1 MSVALQIALALASVA
16 VLLGLM
22 ALVRRGARAMGLAAE
37 VQRKLVHVG
46 TGLYALCLPWIFPDR
61 WPVYMLIGLTL
72 IVMLGLR
79 LPRFAKGIGGALHG
93 VERSSYGDF
102 LLAGSVGLC
111 FFLAEGQ
118 ALLYVLPLAVLT
130 LADAAAALVGTR
142 YATRLYKVEEGY
154 KSLEGT
160 VAFFVVTLTLSVVCL
175 LGLTDLPLANVLALA
190 LMVTGFGTLVEA
202 QSWRGF
208 DNLFLPLG
216 LLLFLS
222 VHLESNLLELIVLAM
237 IFMASLLGFHAV
249 GTRVGLSGHACRVYV
264 VAMFLVLAVTAPQNA
279 LLPALVLCAHVWAR
293 VQAPGR
299 DEYGDLDVVAALALI
314 SFGWL
319 AVGNAV
325 GASAIGFYG
334 LTAMGLC
341 MGLSVIALCGY
352 VPWIILISLALFALR
367 EVVVMLNPAPSNWAE
382 PLGVWAGANLVLM
395 AGLPLF
401 LPGVFA
407 RDRVLKMT
415 ALALILPIISY
426 AYMVISGGNS

>member
-1 MSVALQIALALASVA
+1 MSVVAQIVLALASVA

-22 ALVRRGARAMGLAAE
+22 AVVRRGARAMGLGAE

-46 TGLYALCLPWIFPDR
+46 TGLYALVLPWIFPDR

-72 IVMLGLR
+72 LVMVALR

-102 LLAGSVGLC
+102 LLAVSVGLC
-111 FFLAEGQ
+111 FFLADGQ

-142 YATRLYKVEEGY
+142 YATRLYNVEDGH

-160 VAFFVVTLTLSVVCL
+160 AAFFAVTLVLSILCL
-175 LGLTDLPLANVLALA
+175 VGFTDLPVANVLALA

-222 VHLESNLLELIVLAM
+222 VHLESSLLELIVLAV
-237 IFMASLLGFHAV
+237 IFLIALLGFHAV
-249 GTRVGLSGHACRVYV
+249 GARVGLSGHASRVYV

-279 LLPALVLCAHVWAR
+279 VLPALVLCAHVWAR

-299 DEYGDLDVVAALALI
+299 DTYGDLDVAAALALI

-341 MGLSVIALCGY
+341 MGLSVIALRGY
-352 VPWIILISLALFALR
+352 VPWIILISLGLFALR
-367 EVVVMLNPAPSNWAE
+367 EAVVMLNPALSNWAE
-382 PLGVWAGANLVLM
+382 PLGVVAGVSLVFI
-395 AGLPLF
+395 AGLPLI
-401 LPGVFA
+401 LPGMFA
-407 RDRVLKMT
+407 RDRVMKMT
-415 ALALILPIISY
+415 AMSLVFPVISY
-426 AYMVISGGNS
+426 VYMVLGGAV